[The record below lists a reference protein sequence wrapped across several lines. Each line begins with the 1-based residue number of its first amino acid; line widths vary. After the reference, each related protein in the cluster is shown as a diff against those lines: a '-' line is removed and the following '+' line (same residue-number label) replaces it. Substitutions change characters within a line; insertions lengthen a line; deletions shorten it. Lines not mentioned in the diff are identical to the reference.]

1 MNITEISNKS
11 KLPYST
17 TRKYL
22 MLLEDAKLL
31 ESKLIDGS
39 RVFADDA
46 VRYVRRLAR
55 MSKEGLALPEAIEK
69 IRLTPY
75 AVSDD
80 PEMFALQK
88 RLEEM
93 RKSIE
98 TLSGAILNQQK
109 ALTEKSG
116 QGFWYHFKAAFSSLF
131 RRKK

>member
-1 MNITEISNKS
+1 
-11 KLPYST
+11 
-17 TRKYL
+17 

-80 PEMFALQK
+80 SELAGLQK
-88 RLEEM
+88 QVEDMKRSIQAMNEM
-93 RKSIE
+93 LQVNLARKELPERS
-98 TLSGAILNQQK
+98 
-109 ALTEKSG
+109 
-116 QGFWYHFKAAFSSLF
+116 GFWYHFKAAFSSLF
-131 RRKK
+131 RRK

>member
-80 PEMFALQK
+80 SELAGLQK
-88 RLEEM
+88 QVEDMKRSIQAMNEM
-93 RKSIE
+93 LQVNLARKELPERS
-98 TLSGAILNQQK
+98 
-109 ALTEKSG
+109 
-116 QGFWYHFKAAFSSLF
+116 GFWYHFKAAFSSLF
-131 RRKK
+131 RRK

>member
-1 MNITEISNKS
+1 VNITEISNKS

-80 PEMFALQK
+80 SELAGLQK
-88 RLEEM
+88 QVEDMKRSIQAMNEM
-93 RKSIE
+93 LQVNLARKELPERS
-98 TLSGAILNQQK
+98 
-109 ALTEKSG
+109 
-116 QGFWYHFKAAFSSLF
+116 GFWYHFKAAFSSLF
-131 RRKK
+131 RRK

>member
-39 RVFADDA
+39 RVFNDDA
-46 VRYVRRLAR
+46 VRYVRRMAI
-55 MSKEGLALPEAIEK
+55 MSKDGVPLPEAIEK

-75 AVSDD
+75 STSDNPEIAGLERRIEELRKTIESLSIAVQS
-80 PEMFALQK
+80 
-88 RLEEM
+88 
-93 RKSIE
+93 
-98 TLSGAILNQQK
+98 NQK
-109 ALTEKSG
+109 ALPETS
-116 QGFWYHFKAAFSSLF
+116 GFWYHLKAAFRSLF
-131 RRKK
+131 RRK